1 MKIEVDLP
9 DEIVEGLR
17 AKSQARGMSLDAYA
31 AERVR
36 EILAEDEAE
45 LTVAQRKA
53 IDARLAEGLDDL
65 ANGRSHGPFST
76 HRELMARLEERPKSV
91 KRGKRG
97 TG

>member
-17 AKSQARGMSLDAYA
+17 AKSQARGMSLDAYTK
-31 AERVR
+31 ERLC
-36 EILAEDEAE
+36 EILTERGEK
-45 LTVAQRKA
+45 LTAAQRKA
-53 IDARLAEGLDDL
+53 IDVRLAEGLDDI
-65 ANGRSHGPFST
+65 AKGRVHGPFST
-76 HRELMARLEERPKSV
+76 HRQLMACLEGQPKSV